1 MTERKEEGI
10 NKFVY
15 ILEIVY
21 AILLSWGFARVAERF
36 TIHHVFYW
44 LCMLV
49 SLFTLIRFFFAPS
62 HNVGVVVKLI
72 DNRKRS
78 ARVVIFFDISFLLAH
93 SFVFF
98 RMCYA
103 LGDLRYNF
111 FFRDFSILLL
121 LNTVWLATITFRQ
134 KRARINPHDKHK
146 FWQMNNLI
154 CGAIVLA
161 LYLLKADLALMFS
174 VALVN
179 CVLDLW
185 TCAPYY
191 FEPV

>member
-1 MTERKEEGI
+1 MTENDSGV
-10 NKFVY
+10 NKFIY

-36 TIHHVFYW
+36 TVRHIFYW

-62 HNVGVVVKLI
+62 HNVGVVAKLI
-72 DNRKRS
+72 NNRKGA
-78 ARVVIFFDISFLLAH
+78 ARVVVFFDISLLIAH
-93 SFVFF
+93 SFLFF

-111 FFRDFSILLL
+111 FYRDFSILLL
-121 LNTVWLATITFRQ
+121 LNAMWLATITFRH
-134 KRARINPHDKHK
+134 KCAKIKPHDKHA
-146 FWQMNNLI
+146 FWLFNNSI
-154 CGAIVLA
+154 CGILILGLFLFKVDIVL
-161 LYLLKADLALMFS
+161 MFF
-174 VALVN
+174 VAIVN

-185 TCAPYY
+185 SCAPYY
-191 FEPV
+191 LESV